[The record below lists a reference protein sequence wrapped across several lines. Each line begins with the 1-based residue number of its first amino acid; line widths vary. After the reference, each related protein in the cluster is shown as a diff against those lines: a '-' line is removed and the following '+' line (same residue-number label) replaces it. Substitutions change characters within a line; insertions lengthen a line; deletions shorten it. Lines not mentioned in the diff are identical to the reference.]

1 MIGTSKATKE
11 PSISFQIFQKC
22 LKKIRHDEISIFPL
36 ISSQS
41 TNVAIEK
48 VLVPIIA
55 LLQWLR
61 MEGKCC

>member
-55 LLQWLR
+55 LLQ
-61 MEGKCC
+61 